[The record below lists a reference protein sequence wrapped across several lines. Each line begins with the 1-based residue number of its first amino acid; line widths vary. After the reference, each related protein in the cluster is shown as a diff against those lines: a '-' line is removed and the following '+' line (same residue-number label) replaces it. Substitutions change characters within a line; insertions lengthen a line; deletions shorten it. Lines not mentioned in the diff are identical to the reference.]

1 MTDLEDILAAQFAV
15 YQLLLALTAQER
27 QAILAGDIQALE
39 EIVAQKEAQVAVL
52 AALEARRTETV
63 NAWAGQLGVPA
74 ASGRQPGSPL
84 ALTDLLPYLDA
95 ATAARLRCLRQDI
108 LASVA
113 DLQRQS
119 QGVRLLVET
128 ALARANAVRAFLIGL
143 AGEQP
148 GYTAAGRRAQVAVDG
163 LMLDRNL

>member
-15 YQLLLALTAQER
+15 YQLLLALTTQER

-52 AALEARRTETV
+52 AALEARRTEAV
-63 NAWAGQLGVPA
+63 NAWAGQLGAPQGDA
-74 ASGRQPGSPL
+74 PI

-113 DLQRQS
+113 DLQQQS

-128 ALARANAVRAFLIGL
+128 ALARAQAVRTFLIGL
-143 AGEQP
+143 ACEQP
-148 GYTAAGRRAQVAVDG
+148 GYTAAGRRAEVAVDG